1 MKKTNTL
8 LWCAAGMLCAASA
21 SAQLYKSV
29 GTDGRITYSDTPP
42 ASAARIEQKTLSLS
56 PKSELP
62 GELAQVVKAH
72 PVTLYTTSSC
82 KPCEAGRNLLTE
94 RGIPYAEKTVQS
106 NEDLA
111 VLRQVGGDRQLPL
124 LTIGNRQLQGLETDI
139 WQEALTAAGYPIAGK
154 LPKTYQHPAPVAAA
168 WPKPEAKTIA
178 SSTSPQ
184 PAAPAPKPGSG
195 FRF

>member
-1 MKKTNTL
+1 
-8 LWCAAGMLCAASA
+8 MLCAASA

-56 PKSELP
+56 PKSKLP

-72 PVTLYTTSSC
+72 PVTLYTTSSMQ
-82 KPCEAGRNLLTE
+82 ALRGRPQPADRTRNSVC
-94 RGIPYAEKTVQS
+94 RKNRAEQRRPRR
-106 NEDLA
+106 A
-111 VLRQVGGDRQLPL
+111 APVGGDRQLPL

-154 LPKTYQHPAPVAAA
+154 LPKPINIRRRSLPPGRSRKPRRSPPARRPSRQHRRRSQVR
-168 WPKPEAKTIA
+168 
-178 SSTSPQ
+178 
-184 PAAPAPKPGSG
+184 G
-195 FRF
+195 FAFKRNVSHLP